1 MPKDTRYRNNNNNVK
16 YYTFKLYQNLSHL
29 KKWIIIFLIW
39 KKKDF
44 FLLFFDNLE
53 HLDVNSKL

>member
-29 KKWIIIFLIW
+29 KK
-39 KKKDF
+39 
-44 FLLFFDNLE
+44 
-53 HLDVNSKL
+53 